1 MRVVARPTILCCVDR
16 RDPRDT
22 PESPQWWRWAGDAR
36 LQSMFD
42 TRTDA
47 WRAVGLQDEVRQ
59 RDSRRARV
67 QTLVLLP
74 LLAAVIA
81 AYALRHRL
89 FGASADT
96 PVRIAA
102 VVAILIL
109 GWAIARDV
117 GRVAAPTLFRHLD
130 PASAGTVGFLIRLV
144 TLAIAL
150 LVALSI
156 AQVSPTTLVAGGAFT
171 AVIVGLA
178 AQQTLGNLFAG
189 LVLVSARPF
198 RVGQRVRLQ
207 AGVLAGETE
216 GVVSSLGLLYTTLA
230 RGEDRILIP
239 NNVVLSAAIVPL
251 KEPASVDVRVR
262 LPSGMHPSRVQ
273 AVLDEKITT
282 PTRDPATV
290 LLEELDGD
298 EVVVR
303 IKATPERAAEGAR
316 LADEVVDALTEDT
329 AVSPPLADTDAS
341 R

>member
-1 MRVVARPTILCCVDR
+1 
-16 RDPRDT
+16 
-22 PESPQWWRWAGDAR
+22 
-36 LQSMFD
+36 MFD

-47 WRAVGLQDEVRQ
+47 WRAVGLEDEVRQ
-59 RDSRRARV
+59 RDSRRARA

-74 LLAAVIA
+74 LLGAVIA
-81 AYALRHRL
+81 AYEMRDRW
-89 FGASADT
+89 FGASTDT

-102 VVAILIL
+102 VAAILIL

-117 GRVAAPTLFRHLD
+117 GRAAAPTLFRHLD
-130 PASAGTVGFLIRLV
+130 PASAGTVGFLIRLG

-156 AQVSPTTLVAGGAFT
+156 AEVSPTTLVAGGAFT

-207 AGVLAGETE
+207 AGMLAGSTE

-230 RGEDRILIP
+230 RGEERILIP
-239 NNVVLSAAIVPL
+239 NNVVLSASIVPL

-262 LPSGMHPSRVQ
+262 LPSGLHPSRVQ
-273 AVLDEKITT
+273 AILDDKIAT
-282 PTRDPATV
+282 PTRDQATV

-303 IKATPERAAEGAR
+303 IKATPERATDGAR
-316 LADEVVDALTEDT
+316 LADEVVDALTEDE
-329 AVSPPLADTDAS
+329 AEL
-341 R
+341 

>member
-1 MRVVARPTILCCVDR
+1 MDR

-22 PESPQWWRWAGDAR
+22 PGSSQWRRLAGDAR
-36 LQSMFD
+36 LQSIFD
-42 TRTDA
+42 TRTEA
-47 WRAVGLQDEVRQ
+47 WRAVGLQDEVRRQ
-59 RDSRRARV
+59 DGRRARLRA
-67 QTLVLLP
+67 LVFVP

-96 PVRIAA
+96 PVRIATVAA
-102 VVAILIL
+102 VLIL

-117 GRVAAPTLFRHLD
+117 GRAAAPTLFRRLD

-144 TLAIAL
+144 TLTIAL
-150 LVALSI
+150 FAALSI

-207 AGVLAGETE
+207 AGVLAGQTE

-230 RGEDRILIP
+230 RGDDRVLIP
-239 NNVVLSAAIVPL
+239 NTVVLSAAIVPL

-273 AVLDEKITT
+273 AILDEKITA

-298 EVVVR
+298 EVVMR
-303 IKATPERAAEGAR
+303 IKATPEQATDGAR
-316 LADEVVDALTEDT
+316 LADEIVDALQPDRARAT
-329 AVSPPLADTDAS
+329 AARAP
-341 R
+341 

>member
-1 MRVVARPTILCCVDR
+1 MRGTAAPRILCGVDR
-16 RDPRDT
+16 RGSRET
-22 PESPQWWRWAGDAR
+22 PGPPQWWRPGDAR
-36 LQSMFD
+36 LQSMFE

-47 WRAVGLQDEVRQ
+47 WRAVGLQDEVRR
-59 RDSRRARV
+59 RDSRRARL
-67 QTLVLLP
+67 QALVLLP

-81 AYALRHRL
+81 GYALRHRL

-117 GRVAAPTLFRHLD
+117 GRAAAPTLFRHLD
-130 PASAGTVGFLIRLV
+130 PASAGTVGFLMRLA

-150 LVALSI
+150 LAALSI

-230 RGEDRILIP
+230 RGERRAG
-239 NNVVLSAAIVPL
+239 AAPL
-251 KEPASVDVRVR
+251 RYAPQPRAGRPRREDHDTDPRPGHRAARGARRRRSRGADQGHVRAGNGGR
-262 LPSGMHPSRVQ
+262 PSRRRGRGR
-273 AVLDEKITT
+273 LD
-282 PTRDPATV
+282 RRQGS
-290 LLEELDGD
+290 L
-298 EVVVR
+298 
-303 IKATPERAAEGAR
+303 AAAR
-316 LADEVVDALTEDT
+316 
-329 AVSPPLADTDAS
+329 
-341 R
+341 RH

>member
-1 MRVVARPTILCCVDR
+1 M
-16 RDPRDT
+16 
-22 PESPQWWRWAGDAR
+22 
-36 LQSMFD
+36 
-42 TRTDA
+42 
-47 WRAVGLQDEVRQ
+47 
-59 RDSRRARV
+59 
-67 QTLVLLP
+67 
-74 LLAAVIA
+74 
-81 AYALRHRL
+81 
-89 FGASADT
+89 
-96 PVRIAA
+96 
-102 VVAILIL
+102 
-109 GWAIARDV
+109 
-117 GRVAAPTLFRHLD
+117 
-130 PASAGTVGFLIRLV
+130 
-144 TLAIAL
+144 
-150 LVALSI
+150 
-156 AQVSPTTLVAGGAFT
+156 AGGAFT

-198 RVGQRVRLQ
+198 RVGQRVPLQ

-303 IKATPERAAEGAR
+303 IKATSERATEGAR
-316 LADEVVDALTEDT
+316 LADEVVDALTEDK

>member
-1 MRVVARPTILCCVDR
+1 MRGTAAPRILCGVDR
-16 RDPRDT
+16 RGSRET
-22 PESPQWWRWAGDAR
+22 PGPPQWWRRPGDAR
-36 LQSMFD
+36 LQSMFE

-47 WRAVGLQDEVRQ
+47 WRAVGLQDEVRR
-59 RDSRRARV
+59 RDSRRARL
-67 QTLVLLP
+67 QALVLLP

-81 AYALRHRL
+81 GYALRHRL

-96 PVRIAA
+96 PVQIAT

-117 GRVAAPTLFRHLD
+117 GRAAAPTLFRHLD
-130 PASAGTVGFLIRLV
+130 PASAGTVGFLMRLA

-150 LVALSI
+150 LAALSI

-303 IKATPERAAEGAR
+303 IKATSERATEGAR
-316 LADEVVDALTEDT
+316 LADEVVDALTEDK

>member
-1 MRVVARPTILCCVDR
+1 VDT
-16 RDPRDT
+16 RDSRDT
-22 PESPQWWRWAGDAR
+22 PGSSPWWRRGGDAR

-47 WRAVGLQDEVRQ
+47 WRAVGLHDEVRQ
-59 RDSRRARV
+59 RDSRRARTR
-67 QTLVLLP
+67 TLVLLP

-96 PVRIAA
+96 PVQIAA
-102 VVAILIL
+102 VAAILIL

-117 GRVAAPTLFRHLD
+117 GRAAAPTLFRHLD

-156 AQVSPTTLVAGGAFT
+156 AQVSPTTLLAGGAFT

-251 KEPASVDVRVR
+251 KEPASVNVRVR

-273 AVLDEKITT
+273 AVLDERITT

-298 EVVVR
+298 EIVVR
-303 IKATPERAAEGAR
+303 ITATPERATEGAR
-316 LADEVVDALTEDT
+316 LADEVVDALTEDKAASQLAGTDLHADRAT
-329 AVSPPLADTDAS
+329 AARA